1 MNVCVRTCAL
11 QQRQGMSLTPFSDFH
26 PHQTLALMPSVTWL
40 VKTKPWCAL
49 DVLLPP
55 ICCPANEVVTLICHH
70 PRLFWLTF
78 PFTDWNH
85 TKRGALGSAVITLF
99 CFHTQLVADLQQCQK
114 SNLDGG
120 GFWQFDHC
128 GLLDV
133 ISCLRLAFRWL
144 LLSSCCVS
152 ESAEISFW
160 LLSWVDSQQFSVQNS
175 LERLSL

>member
-85 TKRGALGSAVITLF
+85 TQKGGHWDQLWSLSFVFTHSWWQTYNNAKNLISMAVGFGNLIIAACWMLFPVCDWLSDGFCWALVVSRKV
-99 CFHTQLVADLQQCQK
+99 
-114 SNLDGG
+114 
-120 GFWQFDHC
+120 
-128 GLLDV
+128 
-133 ISCLRLAFRWL
+133 LRLVFGFCR
-144 LLSSCCVS
+144 
-152 ESAEISFW
+152 E
-160 LLSWVDSQQFSVQNS
+160 
-175 LERLSL
+175 